1 MLRAGR
7 EDRVADRVVGAF
19 EDVLRSWRIGLP
31 NRPDLLRADVDD
43 RTRTLVTQGVDLPA
57 AMASVLR
64 TDFAST
70 LERARVRVE
79 RSGFSRPMSQLSS
92 ETEGRI
98 ASACLAAYME
108 DLGPWAL
115 DTHGFGLE
123 DWRQA
128 FPEYL

>member
-7 EDRVADRVVGAF
+7 EDRVADRVVAAF
-19 EDVLRSWRIGLP
+19 EDVLRSWRVGLP

-43 RTRTLVTQGVDLPA
+43 RTRVLVDQGVAVAA
-57 AMASVLR
+57 AMGSVLR

-79 RSGFSRPMSQLSS
+79 RSGYSRPMSQLSS
-92 ETEGRI
+92 EAEGRI
-98 ASACLAAYME
+98 ASGCLAAYME

-115 DTHGFGLE
+115 DAHGFGLD
-123 DWRQA
+123 DWREA